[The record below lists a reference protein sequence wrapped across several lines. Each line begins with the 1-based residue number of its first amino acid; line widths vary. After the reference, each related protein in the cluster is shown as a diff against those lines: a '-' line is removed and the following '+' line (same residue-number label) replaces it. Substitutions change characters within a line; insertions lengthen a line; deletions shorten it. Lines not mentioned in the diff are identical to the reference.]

1 MAALPDDT
9 HPENT
14 CAIASDLAG
23 RTYGLNCLEK
33 GVEDDDTNFTRFL
46 LLARKGVANFL
57 NRDIPVQN
65 KHRFHLAQYRLEPST
80 RPWRVSHYA
89 RSTSRRSRSR
99 PTSASLL
106 NFLKFRSEQKG
117 RKARNKVD
125 MPRFRY
131 CFYLDFLAGG
141 LDENAENA
149 VSWSRYAM
157 SIFLKL
163 NPTAPTNNVCS

>member
-1 MAALPDDT
+1 M
-9 HPENT
+9 
-14 CAIASDLAG
+14 
-23 RTYGLNCLEK
+23 
-33 GVEDDDTNFTRFL
+33 
-46 LLARKGVANFL
+46 
-57 NRDIPVQN
+57 NRDIPSKTSVVFTLPN
-65 KHRFHLAQYRLEPST
+65 TAGALYKALACFSLREIDFSKIE
-80 RPWRVSHYA
+80 
-89 RSTSRRSRSR
+89 SR

-149 VSWSRYAM
+149 VSSL
-157 SIFLKL
+157 SIVCDVLVFKPPDC
-163 NPTAPTNNVCS
+163 PTDNVCS